1 MLKRKS
7 APPAVA
13 RVTRGYAT
21 VVVDVESGLL
31 VGASL
36 DVERERASS
45 LSERRSQPPPSD
57 PSSERSR
64 N

>member
-1 MLKRKS
+1 MLKRKG

-13 RVTRGYAT
+13 KVTRGNET
-21 VVVDVESGLL
+21 VVIDVESGLL
-31 VGASL
+31 VGV

-45 LSERRSQPPPSD
+45 LAERRSQPPGD

>member
-1 MLKRKS
+1 MLKQKRVMPRLAKV
-7 APPAVA
+7 AVA
-13 RVTRGYAT
+13 GGT

-31 VGASL
+31 VGGST
-36 DVERERASS
+36 DVERERA
-45 LSERRSQPPPSD
+45 RSQPPPSD